1 MTGCASQDANV
12 KTLRAGYDA
21 LNAHRYDQAM
31 SAADQVLA
39 ANPQKTLPAEAH
51 YLRGRVFEA
60 RAMAA
65 SPAAAATD
73 WQDARNEYIAALGLP
88 HAQDLDGRARAGAA
102 NVAYHQEDYPTAF
115 QQWQEAFPKLEKPE
129 DRALT
134 LYRLG
139 QTAQHLGHW
148 DQADNFFAQVQQAAP
163 GSDLANRARQH
174 QGARGYLVQL
184 ATFANAKQADEA
196 AAEARKQ
203 GIVAQPVRDPEN
215 SSHVL
220 LRVGPFPNY
229 AEAKALKARFASVY
243 PNAVII
249 P

>member
-1 MTGCASQDANV
+1 MTGCASQNANV

-21 LNAHRYDQAM
+21 LNARQYDKAM

-39 ANPQKTLPAEAH
+39 ANPEKTLPAEAH

-65 SPAAAATD
+65 SPAGAATD
-73 WQDARNEYIAALGLP
+73 WQSARDEYIATLGLP

-102 NVAYHQEDYPTAF
+102 NVAYHQEDYATAF

-139 QTAQHLGHW
+139 QCAQHLGRW
-148 DQADNFFAQVQQAAP
+148 EQADNYFAQVEQSAP
-163 GSDLANRARQH
+163 GSDLATRAKQH
-174 QGARGYLVQL
+174 SGARGYVVQL
-184 ATFANAKQADEA
+184 ATFANAQQADQA
-196 AAEARKQ
+196 AADARKQ
-203 GIVAQPVRDPEN
+203 GVVAQSVRDPEN
-215 SSHVL
+215 GSHVL
-220 LRVGPFPNY
+220 LRVGPFPSY

-243 PNAVII
+243 PNAVIV